1 MGQRS
6 FQGSLGIAATD
17 TESAWSKLCASA
29 THVTVMAPATV
40 ESHTYT
46 IEVTDDPDVTSPV
59 VRTLQTDIATPAN
72 VTPPGSGLAKPMQEL
87 IGCVAFRINSDGS
100 ISSEAQATWHFSIL
114 EDY

>member
-17 TESAWSKLCASA
+17 TESAWSRMCGSA

-40 ESHTYT
+40 ESHTYS
-46 IEVTDDPDVTSPV
+46 IEVTDDPDATSPV
-59 VRTLQTDIATPAN
+59 ARTLQTDIASPAD
-72 VTPPGSGLAKPMQEL
+72 VALPGSGDAKPMQEL
-87 IGCVAFRINSDGS
+87 IGCLAFRIKSDGAVS
-100 ISSEAQATWHFSIL
+100 TAAQAIWHFSIL